1 MRLASPFEE
10 REFIIIV
17 SDKSQSKL
25 QVAQSIPNESSFSAG
40 LMLGA
45 VLGAG
50 TFFLFGTKKGQKLK
64 DELLEVGKKYLIEWE
79 DELKEHAPE
88 ISQKYQEVK
97 ERSTQVV
104 EKAKEQIPHLQEK
117 AEEINQRAVEA
128 VEKAKQELPALQQK
142 TAEIT
147 AKAAQA
153 IETLRN
159 DIPGKKEQAEKEIE
173 KLQESM
179 VEAAHKAEQMQR
191 ELKSTAASIE
201 KKFFF
206 KKGRSLGK

>member
-1 MRLASPFEE
+1 LRLASPFEE
-10 REFIIIV
+10 GEFIIIV
-17 SDKSQSKL
+17 SDKSQSKVQL
-25 QVAQSIPNESSFSAG
+25 QQPITSESSFASG

-45 VLGAG
+45 ILGAG
-50 TFFLFGTKKGQKLK
+50 AFFLFGTKKGQKLK
-64 DELLEVGKKYLIEWE
+64 DELLEIGKKYMSEWE
-79 DELKEHAPE
+79 DELKEHAPKMHD
-88 ISQKYQEVK
+88 KYENVK
-97 ERSTQVV
+97 ARSTELI
-104 EKAKEQIPHLQEK
+104 EKAKEQIPVIQEK
-117 AEEINQRAVEA
+117 AQDVSQKAVEA
-128 VEKAKQELPALQQK
+128 VEIAKQELPALQQK

-153 IETLRN
+153 IETLRSDLPEN
-159 DIPGKKEQAEKEIE
+159 KEQVKQEFE

-179 VEAAHKAEQMQR
+179 VEAVAKAEEMQR